1 MSRLID
7 DPRWFSYTDA
17 CYAENLSALSAPVLR
32 GVARRIGT
40 KRSDAR
46 NKERSVD
53 AIVSHF
59 ASRRTELASI
69 SDDILFKSLLTASVP
84 PACTR
89 SRGTLLVA
97 EFQNLYGLEVAT
109 ALRTPPI
116 ISASPALD
124 PAAVQVS
131 KPCLYSL
138 SHRKTCDA
146 LANHARQ
153 RALHLF
159 HAGASVFGDVY
170 LAYFPFL
177 SCYLLSDKAVF
188 CQILAHEF
196 GVLVTGH
203 LSQEIVSRSV
213 KGMSVPVISA
223 YAVAAMCSLH
233 EESSP
238 LSQRQKED
246 Y

>member
-1 MSRLID
+1 MSRLMD
-7 DPRWFSYTDA
+7 DPRWFSYIDA

-32 GVARRIGT
+32 GVAWRIGI
-40 KRSDAR
+40 KRSDTR

-89 SRGTLLVA
+89 SRGTLLAA

-109 ALRTPPI
+109 ALHTPPI

-124 PAAVQVS
+124 PAAVQL
-131 KPCLYSL
+131 P
-138 SHRKTCDA
+138 HRKTCDA
-146 LANHARQ
+146 LANHAWQ

-159 HAGASVFGDVY
+159 HAGASVLGDVY

-196 GVLVTGH
+196 GVLVTGR
-203 LSQEIVSRSV
+203 LSQEIVLRSL
-213 KGMSVPVISA
+213 KDMSVPVISA

>member
-1 MSRLID
+1 MILD
-7 DPRWFSYTDA
+7 
-17 CYAENLSALSAPVLR
+17 ENLSALSAPVLR
-32 GVARRIGT
+32 GVVRRIGT

-59 ASRRTELASI
+59 ASRRTELASM

-89 SRGTLLVA
+89 SRGTLLAA
-97 EFQNLYGLEVAT
+97 EFQNLYGLNLAT
-109 ALRTPPI
+109 TL
-116 ISASPALD
+116 
-124 PAAVQVS
+124 
-131 KPCLYSL
+131 L

-159 HAGASVFGDVY
+159 HAGASV
-170 LAYFPFL
+170 L
-177 SCYLLSDKAVF
+177 DKAA
-188 CQILAHEF
+188 CYQILAHEF
-196 GVLVTGH
+196 GVLVTGR

-213 KGMSVPVISA
+213 KDMLVHLE
-223 YAVAAMCSLH
+223 C
-233 EESSP
+233 
-238 LSQRQKED
+238 K
-246 Y
+246 

>member
-1 MSRLID
+1 MLAVQKICLLCPRLSCVVLHGVLVLK
-7 DPRWFSYTDA
+7 DPTREIKNAVT
-17 CYAENLSALSAPVLR
+17 
-32 GVARRIGT
+32 
-40 KRSDAR
+40 
-46 NKERSVD
+46 VD
-53 AIVSHF
+53 GIVSHF
-59 ASRRTELASI
+59 ASRRTELASM

-89 SRGTLLVA
+89 SRGTLLAA
-97 EFQNLYGLEVAT
+97 EFQNLYGLNLAT
-109 ALRTPPI
+109 TL
-116 ISASPALD
+116 
-124 PAAVQVS
+124 
-131 KPCLYSL
+131 L
-138 SHRKTCDA
+138 SHRKTCGA
-146 LANHARQ
+146 LANHARE

-159 HAGASVFGDVY
+159 RAGASVLGDVY
-170 LAYFPFL
+170 LTYFPFL

-196 GVLVTGH
+196 GVLVTGR
-203 LSQEIVSRSV
+203 LSQEIVSCSV
-213 KGMSVPVISA
+213 KDMSVLISV

>member
-1 MSRLID
+1 M
-7 DPRWFSYTDA
+7 
-17 CYAENLSALSAPVLR
+17 
-32 GVARRIGT
+32 
-40 KRSDAR
+40 
-46 NKERSVD
+46 
-53 AIVSHF
+53 
-59 ASRRTELASI
+59 

-84 PACTR
+84 PARTR

-116 ISASPALD
+116 ISASPGPALD
-124 PAAVQVS
+124 PAAVQ
-131 KPCLYSL
+131 L
-138 SHRKTCDA
+138 SHRKTCGA

-159 HAGASVFGDVY
+159 HAGASVLGDVY

-196 GVLVTGH
+196 GVFVTGR

-213 KGMSVPVISA
+213 KGMSNALAEMRDRSRA
-223 YAVAAMCSLH
+223 RMTDAFAAMCSLH